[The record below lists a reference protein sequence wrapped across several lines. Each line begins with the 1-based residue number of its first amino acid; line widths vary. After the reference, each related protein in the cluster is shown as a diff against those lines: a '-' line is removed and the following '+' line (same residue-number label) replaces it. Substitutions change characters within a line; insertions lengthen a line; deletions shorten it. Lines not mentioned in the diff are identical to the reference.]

1 MNKKIWRPPDSREGP
16 LKASHKTYYWPLG
29 RSVRPPRVYLPFATM
44 IKRYTNDAKAILYLE
59 GTVKSPKNLDVA
71 ARSPGEDEH
80 ALHN

>member
-1 MNKKIWRPPDSREGP
+1 
-16 LKASHKTYYWPLG
+16 
-29 RSVRPPRVYLPFATM
+29 M